1 MTKNT
6 EAGAPAAATTEEQAN
21 SEQAQVAI
29 EQGSSA
35 APTGAQESSANAD
48 SVTAALDKEL
58 EKLLAEESDPISAAV
73 EDLVSV
79 LGFKIW
85 DIKGIDIRPHGI
97 VRVFGRDNSARS
109 IRFTPASRPVEDGAS

>member
-1 MTKNT
+1 MTENTT
-6 EAGAPAAATTEEQAN
+6 EAGAPAAVTEEQAN

-29 EQGSSA
+29 EQDSAA
-35 APTGAQESSANAD
+35 APTVAQESSANAD
-48 SVTAALDKEL
+48 GVTAALDKEL

-73 EDLVSV
+73 EALVNV

-85 DIKGIDIRPHGI
+85 DLKGIDIRPHGI